1 MATLPPGL
9 QLDPLTGVISGTP
22 LAGWGPTFVSFQ
34 VTDHTGMGSE
44 KQLLITVNPTT
55 TTASTTTTTPNNN
68 NSASSKSTSGLS
80 LSLSL
85 DSTTYQPS
93 QQITIVIDEMN
104 TLSSSNNVHASN
116 DWALNG
122 LTLNN
127 CGIEYYPFG
136 ILIFRGYCTSSNIS
150 KATSLYFYDHIIDHG
165 CQSIANFSDYIFT
178 PKSDLASSVFNE
190 TIHSYTPLKYEIT
203 TNGYWPVYAA
213 PNYNYSF
220 STFEPGIY
228 TVVAGDE
235 WGAMVILHFTVSNSV
250 TTTTLTTPQK

>member
-1 MATLPPGL
+1 MKHWIRIIV
-9 QLDPLTGVISGTP
+9 GV
-22 LAGWGPTFVSFQ
+22 A
-34 VTDHTGMGSE
+34 
-44 KQLLITVNPTT
+44 LLISMLTT
-55 TTASTTTTTPNNN
+55 TTGCN
-68 NSASSKSTSGLS
+68 NSSTQTAIMGSANEAIAKSRRGLS

-85 DSTTYQPS
+85 DLTTYQLG
-93 QQITIVIDEMN
+93 QQIAIVIDEIN

-150 KATSLYFYDHIIDHG
+150 KATSLYFYDHTIDHG

>member
-1 MATLPPGL
+1 MRIKQTG
-9 QLDPLTGVISGTP
+9 QITKMGWIILTTICLTYILVFIGCAVPSQTILS
-22 LAGWGPTFVSFQ
+22 
-34 VTDHTGMGSE
+34 
-44 KQLLITVNPTT
+44 
-55 TTASTTTTTPNNN
+55 
-68 NSASSKSTSGLS
+68 NSANGAIAKSRQGLS

-93 QQITIVIDEMN
+93 QQITIVIDEIN

-127 CGIEYYPFG
+127 CGIESYPFG
-136 ILIFRGYCTSSNIS
+136 ISIFRGYCTSSTIS
-150 KATSLYFYDHIIDHG
+150 KATPLYFYDHTIDHG
-165 CQSIANFSDYIFT
+165 CQSIANFSDYIFM

-190 TIHSYTPLKYEIT
+190 TTHSDAPLKYEIT

-213 PNYNYSF
+213 PYYNYFF

-235 WGAMVILHFTVSNSV
+235 WGAMVILHFTVSN
-250 TTTTLTTPQK
+250 